1 MTKEK
6 KIEFVA
12 SIGAF
17 FIGQWGG
24 HMLIKDMRSA
34 AADEKTCEVVSEFL
48 TYLGVK

>member
-6 KIEFVA
+6 KIEFIA

-24 HMLIKDMRSA
+24 HMFFKNARAA

-48 TYLGVK
+48 KYLGVK